1 MAPDCPREVAERSPT
16 RSDGP
21 MPLAHLA
28 AHFEGCLPHSQLVK
42 PFTDDDV
49 ERAKSKPSRSPDDCA
64 SLVYPRAPLMPFHI
78 FSSMLTIIRSPPRL
92 LVSDA
97 RERLARSP
105 GEVRVW
111 YDGPYSHRPSRQPEM
126 R

>member
-28 AHFEGCLPHSQLVK
+28 AHFEGCLPHSQ
-42 PFTDDDV
+42 
-49 ERAKSKPSRSPDDCA
+49 RSSPSLTTTKEHARSETARSPDDCA

-78 FSSMLTIIRSPPRL
+78 FSSMLHNRSFASPLASLR
-92 LVSDA
+92 SA
-97 RERLARSP
+97 RAAHAGPEAKFGL
-105 GEVRVW
+105 G
-111 YDGPYSHRPSRQPEM
+111 YDGPCSHRPYLAA
-126 R
+126 